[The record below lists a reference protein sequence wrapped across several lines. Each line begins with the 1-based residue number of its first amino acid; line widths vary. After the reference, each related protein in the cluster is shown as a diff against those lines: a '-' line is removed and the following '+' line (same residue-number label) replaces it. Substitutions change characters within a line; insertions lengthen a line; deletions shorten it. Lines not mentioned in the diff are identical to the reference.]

1 MQFAF
6 YTKQATKEIEM
17 TKDVED
23 YDYDAGVELDEV
35 SREPQQ
41 IEYRKTLLA
50 NKQTNKI
57 DT

>member
-41 IEYRKTLLA
+41 IEYRKNLTS
-50 NKQTNKI
+50 KQTNK
-57 DT
+57 

>member
-1 MQFAF
+1 
-6 YTKQATKEIEM
+6 M

-41 IEYRKTLLA
+41 IEYRKNLTS
-50 NKQTNKI
+50 KQTNK
-57 DT
+57 